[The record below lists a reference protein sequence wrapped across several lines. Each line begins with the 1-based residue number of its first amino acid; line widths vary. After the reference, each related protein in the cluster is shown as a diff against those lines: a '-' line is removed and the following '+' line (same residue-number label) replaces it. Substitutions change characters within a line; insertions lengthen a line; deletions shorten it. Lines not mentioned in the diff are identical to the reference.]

1 MAFNNI
7 FNNNFMDKE
16 IEELKNLILRLKE
29 IIDIKNTSINDY
41 ERLNIIMEDRIKY
54 YERHKIL

>member
-1 MAFNNI
+1 
-7 FNNNFMDKE
+7 MDKE